1 MRNHL
6 QSVSRFALV
15 GLTATGIYAVLAML
29 LGSWMR
35 DDAGQA
41 AASLVAYG
49 AAAVFSYCAHRIFTF
64 ASSGAYRF
72 EIPRFV
78 VLTLSGVTIS
88 FIVPLVLAQWLLL
101 PMIIPVAV
109 VCVVIPL
116 LNYIAL
122 DRWVFG
128 ASTGNG

>member
-64 ASSGAYRF
+64 ASSGSYRF